1 MIDFIG
7 QLAVA
12 AGNLAEEGRRSLAAE
27 DIRCKASSADLVTAV
42 DRRVEEF
49 ISAEI
54 RGRYPGHGLFGEET
68 GSSGDTA
75 EHCWIIDPIDGT
87 TSFVH
92 GFPYYS
98 VSIALR
104 HRGRMVAGAVYAPML
119 RELFT
124 AEAGAGARL
133 NGRPIRVSECG
144 ELRNALLATGF
155 GCVRARM
162 RPDNFEFLPEI
173 TRSVRDIRRCGSA
186 ALDLCNV
193 AAGRFDGYWE
203 FALQLYDIAAGALI
217 LAEAG
222 GRVTDTSGGAAWPE
236 NGLAAT
242 NSRLHPALLECFR
255 KNRRISGQTL
265 CAAPAAGG

>member
-1 MIDFIG
+1 
-7 QLAVA
+7 
-12 AGNLAEEGRRSLAAE
+12 
-27 DIRCKASSADLVTAV
+27 
-42 DRRVEEF
+42 
-49 ISAEI
+49 
-54 RGRYPGHGLFGEET
+54 
-68 GSSGDTA
+68 
-75 EHCWIIDPIDGT
+75 
-87 TSFVH
+87 
-92 GFPYYS
+92 
-98 VSIALR
+98 
-104 HRGRMVAGAVYAPML
+104 
-119 RELFT
+119 
-124 AEAGAGARL
+124 
-133 NGRPIRVSECG
+133 
-144 ELRNALLATGF
+144 
-155 GCVRARM
+155 M

-222 GRVTDTSGGAAWPE
+222 GAAWPE